1 MILYER
7 RVSSLEF
14 ILRNPFTQNSIIEQ
28 IFYNR
33 NYNIDINQYINV
45 DERAVWP
52 SDLLN
57 NMETGARVLI
67 RHISNNDKVLVVV
80 DSDCDGY
87 TSSAVLLNYLY
98 RRFPGFTQNNISY
111 VLHDDKSHGII
122 VDAISQDIKLIL
134 ALDSSSNEYE
144 IHRKLNAQGID
155 VLVLDHHEAEKVSEY
170 ACVINNQLDDYP
182 NKTLSGVG
190 IVYKFIC
197 YLDNLLSEPCAQD
210 FLDLVALGLTGDMMS
225 VCDLET
231 RYFIKTGTQQI
242 KNPFFQYMVKKQ
254 EYSIKGEVNPFKMSF
269 YIVPF
274 INAICRSGTMEEKIL
289 LFESMLEYKANEEIP
304 STKRG
309 CKGET
314 EKRVEQAIR
323 TCTNV
328 KSRQEREKE
337 KGTENIENLIQKR
350 NLLNHKILLIL
361 APSDDWLNPNL
372 RGLVANQL
380 AAKYN
385 HPTLILAKRVEE
397 DGEEVWSGSGR
408 GLAHSKLKDF
418 REFLLSTG
426 YVKWATGHANAFG
439 CAIPSSKIKDFIQVS
454 DKLLADYDFKPAYYV
469 DFILDN
475 CLDNATQV
483 VSTIADYKN
492 LWSQGLEEPLIAV
505 KNIQLQEGVNLRY
518 LTSGKRPT
526 IKITL
531 GPISCMKFGVPE
543 EEYELLKN
551 STINLVGTCEN
562 NYWNGTVT
570 PQIMIKDYELCE
582 MQKKKPIYYF

>member
-1 MILYER
+1 M
-7 RVSSLEF
+7 
-14 ILRNPFTQNSIIEQ
+14 
-28 IFYNR
+28 
-33 NYNIDINQYINV
+33 
-45 DERAVWP
+45 
-52 SDLLN
+52 
-57 NMETGARVLI
+57 LI
-67 RHISNNDKVLVVV
+67 QHISNNDKILVVV

-87 TSSAVLLNYLY
+87 TSAAVLLNYLY

-111 VLHDDKSHGII
+111 ILHNNKAHGII
-122 VDAISQDIKLIL
+122 LETVPPNVKLVI
-134 ALDSSSNEYE
+134 APDSSSNQYE
-144 IHRKLNAQGID
+144 IHKQLKLKGTD
-155 VLVLDHHEAEKVSEY
+155 VLILDHHEAEKVSEH
-170 ACVINNQLDDYP
+170 ACVINNQLDNYP

-197 YLDNLLSEPCAQD
+197 YLDNLLDTSCAND
-210 FLDLVALGLTGDMMS
+210 FLDLVALGLTGDMMN
-225 VCDLET
+225 VCDFET
-231 RYFIKTGTQQI
+231 RYFIKTGTEQI
-242 KNPFFQYMVKKQ
+242 KNPFFQHMVQKQ
-254 EYSIKGEVNPFKMSF
+254 EYSLKGEVTPFKMSF

-274 INAICRSGTMEEKIL
+274 INAMCRSGTMEEKIL

-309 CKGET
+309 CKGQFET
-314 EKRVEQAIR
+314 RVEQAIR

-337 KGTENIENLIQKR
+337 RGTTNIENLIQEQ
-350 NLLNHKILLIL
+350 NLLDHKILLIL
-361 APSDDWLNPNL
+361 APSDEWLDPNL

-385 HPTLILAKRVEE
+385 HPTLILAKRIEE

-408 GLAHSKLKDF
+408 GLAYSKLESF

-439 CAIPSSKIKDFIQVS
+439 CAIPANNIQEFIKVTDEMLV
-454 DKLLADYDFKPAYYV
+454 DYDFKPAYYV

-475 CLDNATQV
+475 RFDNLINV
-483 VSTIADYKN
+483 VSTLSDYKSI
-492 LWSQGLEEPLIAV
+492 WSQGLEEPIIAV
-505 KNIQLQEGVNLRY
+505 KNIELQEGTNLRY

-531 GPISCMKFGVPE
+531 GPITCMKFGVSE
-543 EEYELLKN
+543 EEYETLKN

-570 PQIMIKDYELCE
+570 PQIMIKDYEICE
-582 MQKKKPIYYF
+582 VQKKKPLYYF